1 WDSTLQI
8 STGFMDGSSFGF
20 GWPLSRRD
28 LLYGPG
34 APGACSYPKRIRGR
48 GIPRTVTKPV
58 EWTLERIPMNEPRIR
73 AVVFREGDWWIIQ
86 LLEYDLATQVR
97 RLEDVPSEFRRLILG
112 QMEANAALGVEPFYG
127 FSRAPKRFWE
137 MYERA
142 RTLVAPTSLEGTEN
156 KTSPQY
162 EARLAA

>member
-1 WDSTLQI
+1 
-8 STGFMDGSSFGF
+8 
-20 GWPLSRRD
+20 
-28 LLYGPG
+28 
-34 APGACSYPKRIRGR
+34 
-48 GIPRTVTKPV
+48 
-58 EWTLERIPMNEPRIR
+58 MNEPRIR

-97 RLEDVPSEFRRLILG
+97 RLEDVPSVFRRLILG
-112 QMEANAALGVEPFYG
+112 QMEANAALGVEPFHG

-142 RTLVAPTSLEGTEN
+142 RTLIAPTLLENTGN

-162 EARLAA
+162 EARVAA

>member
-1 WDSTLQI
+1 
-8 STGFMDGSSFGF
+8 
-20 GWPLSRRD
+20 
-28 LLYGPG
+28 
-34 APGACSYPKRIRGR
+34 
-48 GIPRTVTKPV
+48 
-58 EWTLERIPMNEPRIR
+58 MNEPRIR

-112 QMEANAALGVEPFYG
+112 QMEANADLGVEPFYG

-137 MYERA
+137 MYEPA
-142 RTLVAPTSLEGTEN
+142 RTLVAPTPLEGTEN
-156 KTSPQY
+156 KISPHY

>member
-1 WDSTLQI
+1 
-8 STGFMDGSSFGF
+8 MD
-20 GWPLSRRD
+20 
-28 LLYGPG
+28 
-34 APGACSYPKRIRGR
+34 
-48 GIPRTVTKPV
+48 
-58 EWTLERIPMNEPRIR
+58 EPRIR

-86 LLEYDLATQVR
+86 LLEYDLATQVK
-97 RLEDVPSEFRRLILG
+97 RLEDVPSVFRRLILG
-112 QMEANAALGVEPFYG
+112 QMEANAVLGVEPFHG

-142 RTLVAPTSLEGTEN
+142 RALVAPTSLEGSEN